1 MNLPARTALLMGLAL
16 TGCHK
21 ADIPPPQARAA
32 HPDQTAPVPGAER
45 GNAGNTPQSGA
56 TTDDGPPPGMFD
68 LINQPDTDVMHAIDP
83 KSLTE
88 SQRKFGISP
97 RHSPTVEYQPDVLI
111 MEHGDE
117 AIRSLP
123 SDGMSWQF
131 DAHAPQVDQFKEGK
145 IIFATGMA
153 VGRIISLKQS
163 GATITVVL
171 GPIQLTDV
179 IKNGKFAM
187 NEPIDVN
194 NVIAYTAAD
203 FPQPKETTTPFG
215 SKTAGIADDTARF
228 YETGFYPAQLQVTP
242 GITQIPQPPFQLP
255 PLPPADALGKLPVVN
270 IDDDVRTVPVFQPGK
285 VGAQIYYY
293 KKGGPSVSA
302 EASMSI
308 RKLQVQFD
316 LEIRNGTIIQCGIAV
331 NGAVGLT
338 AKMGAIT
345 YGKDFRVNFNRT
357 LWLPIDLKIPL
368 GLNGAFP
375 VPFSVTFNT
384 LLQVNTGFSAK
395 NASLDAEGDYTFG
408 GGLWAGYKRDGGWQV
423 STSKQVSA
431 AKDLG
436 VTTKGLSVGINSL
449 VVAASERV
457 MVGIGAFGFD
467 TGVYGGLRFGA
478 TILDAPTT
486 GWACRQG
493 TIEAHF
499 DTGVGYSI
507 PPGVSDVI
515 NAVLKLFT
523 SYQLDRVGTILKGP
537 VEDIFHG
544 VTQIPAGCASK
555 SGST

>member
-1 MNLPARTALLMGLAL
+1 VTSSTRTALLMCLAL

-21 ADIPPPQARAA
+21 ADIPPAQAAPAPPAA
-32 HPDQTAPVPGAER
+32 RGGASSTPETTPTADDQAPA
-45 GNAGNTPQSGA
+45 
-56 TTDDGPPPGMFD
+56 GMFD
-68 LINQPDTDVMHAIDP
+68 MINQPDTTVLHAVDP
-83 KSLTE
+83 KTLTE
-88 SQRKFGISP
+88 SQRKYGISP
-97 RHSPTVEYQPDVLI
+97 RRSSAVEYQPDVLI

-117 AIRSLP
+117 AIRSWAK
-123 SDGMSWQF
+123 DGMTWQF

-153 VGRIISLKQS
+153 AGRIISLKQS
-163 GATITVVL
+163 EGMVTVVL

-187 NEPIDVN
+187 NEPIDVSH
-194 NVIAYTAAD
+194 VIAYTAPD
-203 FPQPKETTTPFG
+203 FPQPKETTTAFG
-215 SKTAGIADDTARF
+215 SKTAGNADDTAHF
-228 YETGFYPAQLQVTP
+228 YDTAFYPAQLQVTP

-255 PLPPADALGKLPVVN
+255 PIPSADSLGNLPVVN
-270 IDDDVRTVPVFQPGK
+270 IDDDVRTVPIFTPGR

-293 KKGGPSVSA
+293 KKGGPSVFA
-302 EASMSI
+302 EGAMSI
-308 RKLQVQFD
+308 RKLQVRFD
-316 LEIRNGTIIQCGIAV
+316 LDIQNGTIIQCGIAV
-331 NGAVGLT
+331 DGALGLT
-338 AKMGAIT
+338 VKMGAIT
-345 YGKDFRVNFNRT
+345 YGKDFRVNFNRM
-357 LWLPIDLKIPL
+357 LWLPLDLKIPL

-384 LLQVNTGFSAK
+384 MLQVNTGFSAK

-408 GGLWAGYKRDGGWQV
+408 GGLWAGYKKNGGWQV

-457 MVGIGAFGFD
+457 MVGIGAFGFN

-499 DTGVGYSI
+499 DSGVGYSL
-507 PPGVSDVI
+507 PPGISEII
-515 NAVLKLFT
+515 NALLKFFT
-523 SYQLDRVGTILKGP
+523 SYQLDRVGTILTGP
-537 VEDIFHG
+537 TEGIFHG
-544 VTQIPAGCASK
+544 ITQIPAGCATQK
-555 SGST
+555 AGAT